1 MARTPEDWLRNSM
14 KMSLTDVGE
23 LQKKG
28 DHFRLFLARHG
39 LILKASRLRV
49 AENAPSG
56 SKSGVDVLRT

>member
-1 MARTPEDWLRNSM
+1 M